1 MSTTIEGATAQV
13 AGAIEGKASMAQLQ
27 STVETVNEQLVQ
39 IDTVKGTLT
48 SANLGDVDVSVS
60 STDSDYAHKEYYDHI
75 TLYAKLNDVSE
86 MRKIAHNFAIENLW
100 MQCES
105 GQQSKMEQSREKICS
120 GDSYTYT
127 NTSTNTTEELT
138 ASEVETLFLELI
150 RKDIQAQ
157 HEVNMA
163 LLNIDYIARQEYL
176 RQQHTLI
183 QSMVSQQQT
192 LIQSLND
199 WSQYMNQRANEY
211 SQLYEKMNV
220 IVNTTKR
227 KDVFEVKDLRSLDGW
242 NRVATNTFWVLMV
255 VLLVMVVVQY
265 QSELTSMAT
274 LAKQSITDVKPSASE
289 NDVVEE

>member
-1 MSTTIEGATAQV
+1 M
-13 AGAIEGKASMAQLQ
+13 
-27 STVETVNEQLVQ
+27 
-39 IDTVKGTLT
+39 
-48 SANLGDVDVSVS
+48 
-60 STDSDYAHKEYYDHI
+60 
-75 TLYAKLNDVSE
+75 YAKLNDVSE

-105 GQQSKMEQSREKICS
+105 GEQSRLQSQLVANGCS
-120 GDSYTYT
+120 GNSYTYT
-127 NTSTNTTEELT
+127 YTKEARTT
-138 ASEVETLFLELI
+138 AEVKTMFLGLV

-199 WSQYMNQRANEY
+199 WSHYMNQRANEY
-211 SQLYEKMNV
+211 AQLYEKMNV

-242 NRVATNTFWVLMV
+242 NRVATNIFWVLMV

-265 QSELTSMAT
+265 QSELTAMAT
-274 LAKQSITDVKPSASE
+274 RAKQSITSDKPSAPE
-289 NDVVEE
+289 KNVVEE